1 MDLKSLHEQLP
12 PPAELKGRVMAQLG
26 RRGTLKT
33 SRPRWMAFAA
43 VVATFTAFGLGV
55 FTGRRAPQPQLAAQP
70 AGERY
75 ALLLYQDS
83 SFVPAASEQAL
94 VNEYRAWAVQLR
106 RSGLQVG
113 TEYLE
118 WTAGRLLPQGTNI
131 AVEPGEMGAEPGALS
146 GFFVVSAAS
155 DSAAIVIARS
165 CPHLRHGGR
174 VVVRHMAVAA
184 D

>member
-1 MDLKSLHEQLP
+1 MDLRSLHEQLP
-12 PPAELKGRVMAQLG
+12 PPPELKPRVLSQLR

-33 SRPRWMAFAA
+33 SRPRWLALAA
-43 VVATFTAFGLGV
+43 VVATLGVFGLGV
-55 FTGRRAPQPQLAAQP
+55 VTGRRQPAAVTAAP

-113 TEYLE
+113 NEYLE

-131 AVEPGEMGAEPGALS
+131 AVEPGEMGAEPGELT
-146 GFFVVSAAS
+146 GFFIVSAAS
-155 DSAAIVIARS
+155 DSAAIVVARS

-174 VVVRHMAVAA
+174 VVVRHVAA
-184 D
+184 AD